1 VSCIETFKLTCDN
14 HIPVKP
20 ATKNNNKNDNEN
32 KNGKSIFK
40 APLTNDNVQFT
51 TLIVAGIEIIIV
63 IVLYI
68 VLLL

>member
-1 VSCIETFKLTCDN
+1 
-14 HIPVKP
+14 VKP
-20 ATKNNNKNDNEN
+20 ATKNNNKKEIEN

-40 APLTNDNVQFT
+40 APLTSDSVQLT